1 MIQRIQTLYLLL
13 TILTSGLFLTGSF
26 LEFRND
32 TGELIKITFMGI
44 YRSVGGNGFE
54 LTLKLIP
61 MTVLILLIPLLSAVT
76 VFLYKKRK
84 LQLKAAS
91 VIIVIAIVLIIL
103 TVYYVF
109 IVISRFKVD
118 LVMTI
123 KMFLPVVIM
132 LFAILAFRAIKKDE
146 DLVRSYDRLR

>member
-1 MIQRIQTLYLLL
+1 MIQRIQTVYLLL

>member
-1 MIQRIQTLYLLL
+1 MIQRIQTVYLLL

-54 LTLKLIP
+54 LALKLIP

>member
-84 LQLKAAS
+84 LQIKAAS